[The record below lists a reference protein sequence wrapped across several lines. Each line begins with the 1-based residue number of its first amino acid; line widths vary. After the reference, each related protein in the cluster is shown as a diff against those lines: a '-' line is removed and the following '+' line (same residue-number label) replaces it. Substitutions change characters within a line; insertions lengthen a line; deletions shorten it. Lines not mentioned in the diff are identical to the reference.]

1 MINRRF
7 QFHKRSQLF
16 IRTHNK
22 ASNVLALCGHNPK
35 SSALVM
41 RTGDTAATPSGVAGS
56 IGDYI
61 AILIML
67 NAV

>member
-22 ASNVLALCGHNPK
+22 ASNILALCGHNSK
-35 SSALVM
+35 IVALRDRYWRFSRNSVG
-41 RTGDTAATPSGVAGS
+41 RCWS
-56 IGDYI
+56 ICDYI
-61 AILIML
+61 AILMML